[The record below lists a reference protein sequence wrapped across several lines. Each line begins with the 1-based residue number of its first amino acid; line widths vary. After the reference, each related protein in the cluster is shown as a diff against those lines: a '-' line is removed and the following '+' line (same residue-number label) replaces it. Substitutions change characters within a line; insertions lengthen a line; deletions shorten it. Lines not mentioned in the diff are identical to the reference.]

1 MKIINDIGI
10 QIPEV
15 YLPKKGIDLTK
26 WAVIACDQFTSQPEY
41 WDEVEKIVGEA
52 PSTLNL
58 TFPEVYLEKPGGEG
72 RIQNIQAAMRK
83 YMDEGILQP
92 HDGLVYV
99 ERTVDG
105 KTRKGLVLCL
115 DLEAYDYTKGSS
127 SLIRATEGTI
137 VDRLPPRIKIR
148 EGALLELPHILVL
161 IDDPN
166 RTVIEPLGAAN
177 SKLEKLYDF
186 DLMLGSGHLAGYA
199 VNAELETKVVA
210 ALRGLAAP
218 ETFAAKYGVG
228 RDQPVLLFAMGDGN
242 HSLATAKAIWEKAK
256 SQVGMDHPSRYALV
270 EIENVHDEALAFEP
284 IHRVLFGLKK
294 DLFAE
299 LGNSFGGD
307 FSYRPATSAE
317 EMVKAV
323 DSARGEKQAIGL
335 VGGGRG
341 AGFGVIEIAHPSSNL
356 PVGTL
361 QAFLDN
367 FLKEGGAEKIDYV
380 HGEEVTVKLG
390 SQTDNAGFYLP
401 GMSKSD
407 LFKTVILDGALPRKT
422 FSMGEAREKRFYME
436 ARKIA

>member
-1 MKIINDIGI
+1 MKVINDIGI
-10 QIPEV
+10 QIPQV
-15 YLPKKGIDLTK
+15 YLPKPGTDLTK

-41 WDEVEKIVGEA
+41 WNEVEKIVGDA

-58 TFPEVYLEKPGGEG
+58 TFPEVYLEKPGGEK
-72 RIQNIQAAMRK
+72 RIQNIQATMRK

-99 ERTVDG
+99 ERTVG
-105 KTRKGLVLCL
+105 GRTRKGIVLCL
-115 DLEAYDYTKGSS
+115 DLERYDYTKGSS

-137 VDRLPPRIKIR
+137 VDRLPPRMKIR

-166 RTVIEPLGAAN
+166 RTVIEPLRAAK

-186 DLMLGSGHLAGYA
+186 DLMLESGHLAGYA
-199 VNAELETKVVA
+199 VNQEFENKVVE
-210 ALRGLAAP
+210 ALRGLAKP

-228 RDQPVLLFAMGDGN
+228 KDQPVLLFAMGDGN
-242 HSLATAKAIWEKAK
+242 HSLATAKAIWEKMK
-256 SQVGMDHPSRYALV
+256 PQVGMDHPARYALV
-270 EIENVHDEALAFEP
+270 EIENVHDEGLEFEP

-299 LGNSFGGD
+299 LEKT
-307 FSYRPATSAE
+307 FSKNLTYKPVASAQ
-317 EMVKAV
+317 EMVKVV
-323 DSARGEKQAIGL
+323 DSAKGPKQAVGL
-335 VGGGRG
+335 VGAGK
-341 AGFGVIEIAHPSSNL
+341 GFGVIEIANPSSNL
-356 PVGTL
+356 PVGTI
-361 QAFLDN
+361 QSFLDA

-380 HGEEVTVKLG
+380 HGEDVTVKLG
-390 SQTDNAGFYLP
+390 SQPNNAGFYLP

-422 FSMGEAREKRFYME
+422 FSMGEAHEKRFYME
-436 ARKIA
+436 ARKIS